1 MSSYGPTH
9 CWNTSPVYK
18 IAAYVLSIRL
28 PTFYY
33 KKYYQ
38 ERCSAAWFS
47 QNELCRMSK
56 CFRLFSLI
64 PSSNMFKRD
73 ERGFSLFWSS
83 LMVFLLNYG
92 SNWENNFI
100 LELEKKNPRSTFFL
114 QRCSFSNSDYKF
126 GFSVCNFVVPMH
138 CPKNWSN
145 GLYFGLSYLLF
156 ILYRVGIK
164 GKAKLFLQK
173 RRK

>member
-1 MSSYGPTH
+1 MPSYGPTH

-64 PSSNMFKRD
+64 PSSNIFKMD
-73 ERGFSLFWSS
+73 ERGSSLFWSS
-83 LMVFLLNYG
+83 LMVLLLNYG

-100 LELEKKNPRSTFFL
+100 LELEKKKSKIHIFFYKDVVFPT
-114 QRCSFSNSDYKF
+114 QIINSVSLSATSWCQCTVLKIGAMDYT
-126 GFSVCNFVVPMH
+126 
-138 CPKNWSN
+138 
-145 GLYFGLSYLLF
+145 LDYLTCYLF
-156 ILYRVGIK
+156 FIE
-164 GKAKLFLQK
+164 
-173 RRK
+173 